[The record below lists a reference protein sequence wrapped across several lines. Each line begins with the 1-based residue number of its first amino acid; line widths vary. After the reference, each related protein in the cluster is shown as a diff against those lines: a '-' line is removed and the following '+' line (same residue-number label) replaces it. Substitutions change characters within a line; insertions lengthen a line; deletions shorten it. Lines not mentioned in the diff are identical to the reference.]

1 MKKNCGQVNIPE
13 VDNTN
18 PCNDYIESGCVIMN
32 RNSNYVKSHDNDTL
46 NEYLTS
52 LESKLRKLE
61 IRTKFLETVIKN
73 QTNPPTEEV

>member
-18 PCNDYIESGCVIMN
+18 PCNDYIESACVIMN
-32 RNSNYVKSHDNDTL
+32 RNSTYVKSYEDSTL

-52 LESKLRKLE
+52 LEGKLRKLE
-61 IRTKFLETVIKN
+61 IRTKLLETIIKN
-73 QTNPPTEEV
+73 QNNTPTE

>member
-18 PCNDYIESGCVIMN
+18 PCHDYIESGCVIMN
-32 RNSNYVKSHDNDTL
+32 RNSTYGKSFKGSTL
-46 NEYLTS
+46 NEYLTT
-52 LESKLRKLE
+52 LEGKLRKLE